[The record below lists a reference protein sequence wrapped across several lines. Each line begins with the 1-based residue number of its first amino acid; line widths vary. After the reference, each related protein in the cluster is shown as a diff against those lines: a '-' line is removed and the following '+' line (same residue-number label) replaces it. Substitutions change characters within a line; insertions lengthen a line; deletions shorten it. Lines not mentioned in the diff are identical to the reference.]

1 MNEAGF
7 FLMRIFKTKFFTRY
21 ARKEKITD
29 NQLKSAIIDLQNGLI
44 DCDYQ
49 DGVIKQRIA
58 RSGQGKSGGY
68 RSIILY
74 QSYSNCFFVFCYAKN
89 EKSDL
94 TDKELKEFK
103 NLSKGYLK
111 LSDIEIQEL
120 IELNEL
126 TEVT

>member
-1 MNEAGF
+1 
-7 FLMRIFKTKFFTRY
+7 MRILKTKWFTRY

-29 NQLKSAIIDLQNGLI
+29 NQLRNAIVDLNNGLI

-74 QSYSNCFFVFCYAKN
+74 QSDSNYFFVFCYAKS

-111 LSDIEIQEL
+111 LSDIEIQAL

-126 TEVT
+126 TEVR

>member
-1 MNEAGF
+1 
-7 FLMRIFKTKFFTRY
+7 MRIFKSKWFSRY

-29 NQLKSAIIDLQNGLI
+29 KQLKDAIDNVHKGLV
-44 DCDYQ
+44 DCNYQ

-74 QSYSNCFFVFCYAKN
+74 HFKSHAFFIFCYSKN

-94 TDKELKEFK
+94 EPNEIKTFK
-103 NLSKGYLK
+103 ALSKEYMQLT
-111 LSDIEIQEL
+111 DNQIQEL

-126 TEVT
+126 TEVK

>member
-1 MNEAGF
+1 
-7 FLMRIFKTKFFTRY
+7 MRILKTKWFVRY

-29 NQLKSAIIDLQNGLI
+29 SQLRNTILDLQNGLI

-49 DGVIKQRIA
+49 DGVIKQRIG

-74 QSYSNCFFVFCYAKN
+74 HFDDYCFFVFCYSKN

-94 TDKELKEFK
+94 TNKEIKSFK
-103 NLSKGYLK
+103 DLSREYLK
-111 LSDIEIQEL
+111 LSEIQIQEL
-120 IELNEL
+120 IALNEL
-126 TEVT
+126 TEVL